1 MASRDLD
8 LILVTTNQGSPLWT
22 RCDTWLVSEVTHH
35 SALEPAKINRP
46 LPNAWRLNA
55 PLQFTTTLLI
65 RSLKQISL
73 CHLDLC
79 AAFFHKIEN
88 IGFWLMRLIQESIY
102 SPPSAMWICHCQILG
117 NELQMQSLF
126 PLFASRFRVM
136 QAEFIKPF
144 TWSQHPLLIC
154 TFPQSSSI
162 FTVISYY
169 LLELTCPPALWI
181 AQIPSCWSLILY

>member
-1 MASRDLD
+1 MWH
-8 LILVTTNQGSPLWT
+8 LIGQWGHPSLSP
-22 RCDTWLVSEVTHH
+22 R
-35 SALEPAKINRP
+35 AKINRP
-46 LPNAWRLNA
+46 LPNAWQLNA
-55 PLQFTTTLLI
+55 PLQFRTTLLI

-73 CHLDLC
+73 CHLDLW

-136 QAEFIKPF
+136 HAEFIKPF

-154 TFPQSSSI
+154 TFSQSSSI

-181 AQIPSCWSLILY
+181 AQIPSCWSPILY

>member
-1 MASRDLD
+1 MWH
-8 LILVTTNQGSPLWT
+8 LIGQWGHPSLSP
-22 RCDTWLVSEVTHH
+22 R
-35 SALEPAKINRP
+35 AKINRP
-46 LPNAWRLNA
+46 LPNAWQLNA
-55 PLQFTTTLLI
+55 PLQFRTTLLI
-65 RSLKQISL
+65 RSQNKYPFPIPISVLHSPTKLKILAVGCCENQSL
-73 CHLDLC
+73 KRFIF
-79 AAFFHKIEN
+79 AAS
-88 IGFWLMRLIQESIY
+88 QESIY

-154 TFPQSSSI
+154 TFSQSSSI

-169 LLELTCPPALWI
+169 LFELTCPPALWTV
-181 AQIPSCWSLILY
+181 QIPSC